1 MSGET
6 PSPVVLPNTP
16 TRLSAHEADAIFH
29 GILRDQTRRIF
40 SLVYAVTGDWH
51 GSQDITQETF
61 LKLHAQLHKTEV
73 DTRILAWTRRV
84 AANAALNFVRS
95 RKGQPDPIDPV
106 KAEAVAGHSVDPAA
120 RQYCRDL
127 LEHITKLP
135 LHKREI
141 VELRIW
147 DKMSY
152 SEISQRVGCNVD
164 RAKKVFE
171 RFRTALKRIDS

>member
-1 MSGET
+1 MSGEP
-6 PSPVVLPNTP
+6 PSLVVLPHTP
-16 TRLSAHEADAIFH
+16 THLSAHEADTLFH

-84 AANAALNFVRS
+84 ATNAALNFVRS
-95 RKGQPDPIDPV
+95 RKGQPDPMDPV
-106 KAEAVAGHSVDPAA
+106 EAEAVAGHGVDPIV

-127 LEHITKLP
+127 LEHIAKLP
-135 LHKREI
+135 LHKRKI
-141 VELRIW
+141 VEPRIW
-147 DKMSY
+147 DRMSY
-152 SEISQRVGCNVD
+152 SDISQRVGCSID
-164 RAKKVFE
+164 RARKVFE
-171 RFRTALKRIDS
+171 RFRTAIRRIDS